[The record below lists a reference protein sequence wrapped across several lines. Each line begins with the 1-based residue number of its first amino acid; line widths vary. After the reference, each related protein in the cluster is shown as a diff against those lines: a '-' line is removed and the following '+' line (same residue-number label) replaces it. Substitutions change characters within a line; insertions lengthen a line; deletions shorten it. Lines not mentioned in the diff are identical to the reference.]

1 MASSSRWE
9 GDVPSPAHS
18 SFKNG
23 CEWRGS
29 SSESLFKRETWVDV
43 PDSGSGEEGCAA
55 GVDGVPG
62 LSLSLSLT

>member
-1 MASSSRWE
+1 M
-9 GDVPSPAHS
+9 PSPSHG

-29 SSESLFKRETWVDV
+29 SSESLLKRVDV
-43 PDSGSGEEGCAA
+43 PGFGSGEEGCAA

>member
-9 GDVPSPAHS
+9 GDVPSPSHG

-29 SSESLFKRETWVDV
+29 SSESLLKRVDV
-43 PDSGSGEEGCAA
+43 PGFGSGEEEGCAA